1 MCVLSHTVV
10 KLAVHLPNE
19 ETVFW
24 VKGHEKEKLNQ
35 LLNIGPV
42 KTQLTAFFA
51 LCTVDA
57 KARKYT
63 YLDICEHYRFDSHM
77 SMSRRRPYML
87 QVVLLFQDVDREDE
101 KLEGASQNVHRQPT
115 LL

>member
-35 LLNIGPV
+35 LMNVGPV

-51 LCTVDA
+51 LCTTDA

-63 YLDICEHYRFDSHM
+63 YMDICEHYRFDSHVPT
-77 SMSRRRPYML
+77 SRLRMYML